1 MESLLFRKRVAAIAS
16 VVVTTGA
23 LLTFAS
29 SPSAFASSASAFAS
43 SASAFASS
51 ASPSIDRCP
60 SGSDY
65 ISLNGVQIRSKVVN
79 ITNPSPGLQHGEVV
93 CGEHVYRL
101 ERTKSGST
109 WQEWHSY

>member
-1 MESLLFRKRVAAIAS
+1 MKRLLFRKRVAAIAS
-16 VVVTTGA
+16 IVVTTGA
-23 LLTFAS
+23 LLTFAN
-29 SPSAFASSASAFAS
+29 SPSAVANSVSAST
-43 SASAFASS
+43 
-51 ASPSIDRCP
+51 DRCP